1 MGARARFDIHR
12 LPRCACLQ
20 RQDAPCGVDPCPGT
34 SRLPSTRGP
43 RRPRRLQIDS
53 MTTNTFREAWFSN
66 IHKNFLAG
74 LTTSFALVP
83 ECIAFALVAQLNPLM
98 GLYGAFI
105 ICALTAIFGGRPGMI
120 SGAAGSMAVVIVAL
134 VAQHGVQYL
143 LATVVLG
150 GVLMAA
156 FGLLRLGK
164 LIRMVPHP
172 VMLGFVN
179 GLAIIIAM
187 AQLEHFRQSTPQ
199 GEQWLGGTPLL
210 VMCGLVG
217 LTMAIV
223 YVLPRLTKAVPPA
236 LVAILGVGLL
246 GYALELPTR
255 TLGDLAQIAGGLPAL
270 HIPTVPFN
278 GETLRIILPYAS
290 LMAMVGL
297 LETLLTFNL
306 TDDITETRGQPN
318 RECVALG
325 AANVVSGLFG
335 GMGGCAMIGQTMIN
349 LSSGGRSR
357 LSGLTSGVMILLF
370 ILFLSPL
377 IAHIPLAAL
386 VGVMF
391 VVAQETFA
399 WGSLRVLGKVPR
411 HDALVIVAVT
421 VITVFTDLATA
432 VLCGIV
438 IAALSFAWQHAR
450 DVRTDVEDDSDTGV
464 RTYVPHG
471 TLFFASTAHFQE
483 LFAPAADPARV
494 VLDCRHLHLADH
506 SAIAAMESLHGRY
519 AKAGKRL
526 QVVQLSKRNLAL
538 LQRAGVDV
546 GQGQDGRSQ
555 AREAGAMVSNAG

>member
-1 MGARARFDIHR
+1 MIN
-12 LPRCACLQ
+12 P
-20 RQDAPCGVDPCPGT
+20 
-34 SRLPSTRGP
+34 
-43 RRPRRLQIDS
+43 
-53 MTTNTFREAWFSN
+53 TFREEWFSN
-66 IHKNFLAG
+66 IQKNVLAG

-134 VAQHGVQYL
+134 VARHGVQYL
-143 LATVVLG
+143 LATVVLSG
-150 GVLMAA
+150 ILMAL
-156 FGLLRLGK
+156 FGILRLGK

-179 GLAIIIAM
+179 GLAIVIAM
-187 AQLEHFRQSTPQ
+187 SQLEHFRLATLQ
-199 GEQWLGGTPLL
+199 GETWLQGTSLYVMVAL
-210 VMCGLVG
+210 VA

-236 LVAILGVGLL
+236 LVAILGVGVLSHFL
-246 GYALELPTR
+246 HLPTR
-255 TLGDLAQIAGGLPAL
+255 TLGDLAHIAGSLPAL
-270 HIPTVPFN
+270 HWPTVPLDMA
-278 GETLRIILPYAS
+278 TLHIIFPYAA

-306 TDDITETRGQPN
+306 TDEITETRGQPN
-318 RECVALG
+318 RECIALG
-325 AANVVSGLFG
+325 AANVASGLFG

-357 LSGLTSGVMILLF
+357 LSGVTAGVMVLLF

-377 IAHIPLAAL
+377 IERIPLAAL

-391 VVAQETFA
+391 VVAQQTFA

-421 VITVFTDLATA
+421 VITVFTDLAMA

-438 IAALSFAWQHAR
+438 IAALNFAWQHAR
-450 DVRTDVEDDSDTGV
+450 DMRADTDDSTPGV
-464 RTYVPHG
+464 RVYVPHG
-471 TLFFASTAHFQE
+471 TLFFASVAHFQE
-483 LFAPAADPARV
+483 LFRPATDPARII
-494 VLDCRHLHLADH
+494 LDCRHLHLADH
-506 SAIAAMESLHGRY
+506 SAIAAIEALYERY
-519 AKAGKRL
+519 DKAGKHV
-526 QVVQLSKRNLAL
+526 QVMHLSGRSQAL

-546 GQGQDGRSQ
+546 SV
-555 AREAGAMVSNAG
+555 A

>member
-1 MGARARFDIHR
+1 MINHA
-12 LPRCACLQ
+12 
-20 RQDAPCGVDPCPGT
+20 
-34 SRLPSTRGP
+34 SR
-43 RRPRRLQIDS
+43 D
-53 MTTNTFREAWFSN
+53 EWFSN
-66 IHKNFLAG
+66 PQKNILAG

-105 ICALTAIFGGRPGMI
+105 ICALTAIFGGRPAMI

-150 GVLMAA
+150 GILMAA

-179 GLAIIIAM
+179 GLAIVIAM
-187 AQLEHFRQSTPQ
+187 AQLEHFRTKTPH
-199 GEQWLGGTPLL
+199 GEAWLQGTPLAI
-210 VMCGLVG
+210 MCGLVL

-223 YVLPRLTKAVPPA
+223 YLLPRVTKAVPPA

-246 GYALELPTR
+246 GYAFQLPTR
-255 TLGDLAQIAGGLPAL
+255 TLGDLAQIAGGLPAF
-270 HIPTVPFN
+270 HVPAVPLDMA
-278 GETLRIILPYAS
+278 TLRIVFPYAA

-318 RECVALG
+318 RECIALG
-325 AANVVSGLFG
+325 GANIVSGLFG

-399 WGSLRVLGKVPR
+399 WGSLRVLGKVPKQ
-411 HDALVIVAVT
+411 DALVIVAVT
-421 VITVFTDLATA
+421 IITVFTDLAVA
-432 VLCGIV
+432 VMCGIV
-438 IAALSFAWQHAR
+438 IAALNFAWQHALEMR
-450 DVRTDVEDDSDTGV
+450 ADVDDGEAGV
-464 RTYVPHG
+464 RTYCPHG
-471 TLFFASTAHFQE
+471 TLFFASAAHFQE
-483 LFAPAADPARV
+483 LFAPATDPARV
-494 VLDCRHLHLADH
+494 VLDCRHLHMADH
-506 SAIAAMESLHGRY
+506 SAIAAMESLAQRY
-519 AKAGKRL
+519 DKAGKHL
-526 QVVQLSKRNLAL
+526 QVLHLSPRSRML

-546 GQGQDGRSQ
+546 Q
-555 AREAGAMVSNAG
+555 A